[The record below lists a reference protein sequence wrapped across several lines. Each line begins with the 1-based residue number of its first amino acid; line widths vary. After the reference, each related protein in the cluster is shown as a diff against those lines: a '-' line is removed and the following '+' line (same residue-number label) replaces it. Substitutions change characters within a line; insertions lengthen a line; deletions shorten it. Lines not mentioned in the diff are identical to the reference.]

1 MPDNF
6 IRLTVITTGED
17 LEDTFNIHQPL
28 HVVKEHA
35 LKGLPP
41 GTSRDLFVLEYQDQ
55 PLDESRK
62 IEDYIAQFGWQ
73 DGATLELVPR
83 PEVI

>member
-6 IRLTVITTGED
+6 IRLNVVTTGED
-17 LEDTFNIHQPL
+17 LEDKFNIHQPL
-28 HVVKEHA
+28 GVVKERA
-35 LKGLPP
+35 LQGLPP
-41 GTSRDLFVLEYQDQ
+41 GTNRDLFSLEYQGQ
-55 PLDESRK
+55 PLDDSRR
-62 IEDYIAQFGWQ
+62 IEEYITQFGWQ

>member
-6 IRLTVITTGED
+6 IRLIVITTGED

-28 HVVKEHA
+28 HVVKVRA

-41 GTSRDLFVLEYQDQ
+41 GSNPDLFVLEYQDQ

-62 IEDYIAQFGWQ
+62 IEDYITQFGWQ
-73 DGATLELVPR
+73 DGTTLELVPR